1 MVNEPRR
8 RHKAA
13 NRGHNLAS
21 PFALRPLRSA
31 FYIDDYM
38 RLPFNRLVFV
48 ALIAACKSAQTPA
61 NPAPSPGP
69 TNRPPVSPP
78 TIPTFE
84 RGIVPRQAPPLP
96 AVPLVEGPLAPRV
109 VYPSANQTISVRDS
123 NFIFGTTG
131 SGKATLSING
141 APVTVAP
148 NGAFLAF
155 LPVPPPT
162 APRYELVLRNGADS
176 TSLVLPVRIPPS
188 RPDLALTGRLVVDSS
203 SVAPRAGG
211 ITLRDDEAVRVS
223 VRAPANANAWVAA
236 NGATRLLVNTGGNF
250 FATDVQAGSLKSGG
264 TLYVARSPDTVRFT
278 LSRISTLDPRSSIF
292 VSLGDPAA
300 QADSDAAII
309 GRPIPAGTYKW
320 MFIPGTVVQE
330 TGRQGDNVRVRLDSQ
345 LEVWI
350 DSTNVRPL
358 APGYPTPRRIVGAM
372 SFVPAAEWVDLV
384 MPVSSPPP
392 YLIEQELDR
401 ITLTLYGTQATPDI
415 IKFLGNDSLVRM
427 INWVPEASD
436 RVRISLEL
444 SQPPYGYLPFF
455 DPARGFILRLRR
467 APRVEISRP
476 LQGLT
481 ITVDA
486 GHPPGGAIGPTGL
499 TEAAGVLPV
508 AMKVKEMLEQRGAR
522 VVMTRTTMDAVDL
535 HLRSVVARRANSHA
549 LVSIHLNA
557 FGDGVNPFPNVG
569 TSTLFFHPQSE
580 PLARLV
586 QAGMMREMG
595 LRDLGVHYQ
604 NIAVGRTFWMP
615 SIICEGAFLMVPD
628 QENAMKVPQFQDR
641 YARGVVDGVE
651 AYFRSLAWA
660 RQQ

>member
-1 MVNEPRR
+1 
-8 RHKAA
+8 
-13 NRGHNLAS
+13 
-21 PFALRPLRSA
+21 
-31 FYIDDYM
+31 M
-38 RLPFNRLVFV
+38 RLPFNRLVLV
-48 ALIAACKSAQTPA
+48 ALIAGCKSAQTPA

-96 AVPLVEGPLAPRV
+96 AVPLVEGPLAPRLAF
-109 VYPSANQTISVRDS
+109 PSANQTISVRDS

-131 SGKATLSING
+131 NGKATLTING

-155 LPVPPPT
+155 LPVPPAT
-162 APRYELVLRNGADS
+162 APRYELVVRNGPDS
-176 TSLVLPVRIPPS
+176 ASLVVPVRVPPP

-203 SVAPRAGG
+203 SAAPRAAG
-211 ITLRDDEAVRVS
+211 ITLRDDEPVRVS
-223 VRAPANANAWVAA
+223 VRGPANANAWVVA
-236 NGATRLLVNTGGNF
+236 NGTTRPLVNTGGNN
-250 FATDVQAGSLKSGG
+250 FATDVSAGALKSGG

-278 LSRISTLDPRSSIF
+278 LSRIATVDPRSPTL

-300 QADSDAAII
+300 QTDSDATII
-309 GRPIPAGTYKW
+309 GRPTPAGTYKW

-330 TGRQGDNVRVRLDSQ
+330 TGRQNGNIRVRLDSQ
-345 LEVWI
+345 LEVWV
-350 DSTNVRPL
+350 DSVRALPSS
-358 APGYPTPRRIVGAM
+358 YPMPRRVVGAM
-372 SFVPAAEWVDLV
+372 QFVPSPEWVDVV

-392 YLIEQELDR
+392 YLIEQEINR

-444 SQPPYGYLPFF
+444 SEPPYGYLPFY

-508 AMKVKEMLEQRGAR
+508 AVKVKEMLEQRGAR
-522 VVMTRTTMDAVDL
+522 VVMTRTTLDAVDL
-535 HLRSVVARRANSHA
+535 HLRSVIARRANAHA

-595 LRDLGVHYQ
+595 LRDLGIHYQ

-628 QENAMKVPQFQDR
+628 QENAMKVPEFQER

-651 AYFRSLAWA
+651 AYFRSLAWG
-660 RQQ
+660 RQR